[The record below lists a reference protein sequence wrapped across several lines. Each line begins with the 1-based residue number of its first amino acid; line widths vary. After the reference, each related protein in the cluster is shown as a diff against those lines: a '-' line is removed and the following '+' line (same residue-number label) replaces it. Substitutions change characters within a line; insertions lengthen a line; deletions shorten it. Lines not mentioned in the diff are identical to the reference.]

1 MPQHDNGAMPPL
13 LSQTGAFKDARD
25 LIPADALIPY
35 DLNVS
40 FWSDGAMKSRWM
52 ALPNDSSSK
61 PQKIGFIPT
70 GEWNFPEGTV
80 FVKHFDMVMDETRPE
95 IKRRLETRLLM
106 RDGTGGVYG
115 VTYKWRPDNSDADLL
130 GTNLTETLLI
140 KTAGGTRT
148 QTWYYPNRQDCMTC
162 HTPRAGGVLG
172 LKTRQLNHDLKFPN
186 GVTDNE
192 LRAWNHIGLFKPEL
206 KEADVP
212 GYAKLARADD
222 ASRSIEDRARSY
234 LDANCAQ
241 CHRPGGT
248 VAYFDAR
255 YDTPLG
261 HQDLI
266 EGQVLINQGIDNA
279 QIIAPNDIWRSILY
293 MRMSTVDSIKM
304 PPLAHEVRDEQSA
317 ELLRNWI
324 TGMPGPPVLAPP
336 TISPH
341 GGEYAKGVEVTLTT
355 TESGASIHYTLDGST
370 PTKSDALYDKPIKIS
385 GPTTLR
391 VKAYKPGFTKSITAQ
406 ETFIV
411 GE

>member
-1 MPQHDNGAMPPL
+1 
-13 LSQTGAFKDARD
+13 
-25 LIPADALIPY
+25 
-35 DLNVS
+35 
-40 FWSDGAMKSRWM
+40 
-52 ALPNDSSSK
+52 
-61 PQKIGFIPT
+61 
-70 GEWNFPEGTV
+70 
-80 FVKHFDMVMDETRPE
+80 
-95 IKRRLETRLLM
+95 
-106 RDGTGGVYG
+106 
-115 VTYKWRPDNSDADLL
+115 
-130 GTNLTETLLI
+130 
-140 KTAGGTRT
+140 
-148 QTWYYPNRQDCMTC
+148 MTC

-172 LKTRQLNHDLKFPN
+172 LKTRQLNRDLKFPN

-192 LRAWNHIGLFKPEL
+192 LRAWNHIGLFEPEL

-261 HQDLI
+261 HQNLI

-279 QIIAPNDIWRSILY
+279 QIVSPNDIWRSILY

-324 TGMPGPPVLAPP
+324 TSMPGPPVLAPP

-341 GGEYAKGVEVTLTT
+341 GGEYARTVEVTLTT
-355 TESGASIHYTLDGST
+355 TEPGASVHYTLDGST

-391 VKAYKPGFTKSITAQ
+391 VKAYKSGFTKSITAQ